1 MNLKKLQY
9 NKRFD
14 IALKQRKN
22 GYLIDQLDKEKLKEL
37 CDKITPPAY
46 KHSIF
51 VFDNKIEYYTNKKSC
66 ITYEQKG
73 KLLYQRKQLYNNCD
87 SETEVYEIF
96 L

>member
-14 IALKQRKN
+14 LALKQRKQ
-22 GYLIDQLDKEKLKEL
+22 GYLIEQLNKEDLKKL
-37 CDKITPPAY
+37 CDKITPSAY
-46 KHSIF
+46 KHSIY
-51 VFDNKIEYYTNKKSC
+51 VFDGKIEYYTSKKSC

-73 KLLYQRKQLYNNCD
+73 KLLYQKKQLYNSCD
-87 SETEVYEIF
+87 SETEAYEII